1 MHYLTSSTGLFAI
14 FVTTSTE
21 GRQMYYTFKDHQG
34 SLAAVVHGST
44 VERLSYDPWGRRR
57 NPVGF
62 GYDNVSHTFDRGF
75 TLRRT
80 DYATCPNRRLFGG
93 KELQD
98 ETLAG
103 VTLNL
108 YDFEARMYDPTIGRF
123 LSVDPLA
130 ENYYGIPPFTY
141 CGNDPMNAV
150 DLHGDS
156 ISILYTSVCGQ
167 QRLIFNNGILLNSDN
182 SVYDG
187 EVSGFLQQSV
197 SALNTI
203 RQCDE
208 GDFLINELQTS
219 FNMFTIKESHEKNS
233 FKELNHNKAYAKQI
247 QSNPELYASFLKH
260 GEKLMGGSPG
270 TVYWNTEGVLLPTTS
285 GLKKNAAMDLA
296 HELCH
301 ALDSDRGLLNAKE
314 IQDVSYSD
322 YQAIYRENRIRGQ
335 LGNPL
340 RTHYNV
346 GVDPSGNPIGGTGP
360 SMLTR
365 KNQPIR
371 PAWY

>member
-1 MHYLTSSTGLFAI
+1 
-14 FVTTSTE
+14 
-21 GRQMYYTFKDHQG
+21 MYHTFKDHQG
-34 SLAAVVHGST
+34 SLAAVVHGNT
-44 VERLSYDPWGRRR
+44 VERLSHDPWGRRR
-57 NPVGF
+57 NPAGF

-75 TLRRT
+75 TGHEHYDKFDLI
-80 DYATCPNRRLFGG
+80 NMNGRLYDPVLGRM
-93 KELQD
+93 LSPDIAIQD
-98 ETLAG
+98 ETLAV

-130 ENYYGIPPFTY
+130 DKYYGLSPFAY